1 MRINSMNY
9 SLCTDWEMNAKLD
22 VMFDSASEMTKLSR
36 DLNEC
41 RIREFVMIPKDELYT
56 ASTRSHIRAYLNNYY
71 DMYGTYRGARDEKVP
86 SLKEVIFNEPATIC
100 IWSDGTKTIVKC
112 EEGETFD
119 KEKGIALCFMK
130 KINGNKGNYNNIFKK
145 FIKEEE
151 EC

>member
-1 MRINSMNY
+1 
-9 SLCTDWEMNAKLD
+9 
-22 VMFDSASEMTKLSR
+22 
-36 DLNEC
+36 
-41 RIREFVMIPKDELYT
+41 
-56 ASTRSHIRAYLNNYY
+56 
-71 DMYGTYRGARDEKVP
+71 MYGTYRGARDEKVP